1 MEADRLRRIVAE
13 VLGCDASALADDLK
27 LATTDTWDSLNH
39 LRIVT
44 AAEEE
49 FGIRLSMEE
58 IQSIDTIATLASI
71 VRAKAQGR

>member
-13 VLGCDASALADDLK
+13 VLGCDASTLADDLK

-44 AAEEE
+44 AAY
-49 FGIRLSMEE
+49 
-58 IQSIDTIATLASI
+58 
-71 VRAKAQGR
+71 AKPPAELP